1 MEFYKRVLK
10 LHHFRNLGRKSPTE
24 LLLNSSFEKHGG
36 LVILVGENNVGKSN
50 VLEALTIFN
59 DADIKLCSEEDYFK
73 NHKKDTL
80 LSLEEETILD
90 RKITGFSCV
99 DLKIQTKE
107 VNKGLKELSK
117 TLISYPFEKHVE
129 ALGEQCNNSVYIPTN
144 NNDYSKICTLVS
156 NFINLITSYNSLG
169 LFLHFYKEKLK
180 LSEFVTEYA
189 NATNN
194 LFFKELIKHV
204 SGNSEWIK
212 NFCQCIKE
220 IIKHNTPDKKYN
232 TDEFFV
238 MRQHKQNQLAKIYS
252 CFKKLSEG
260 EIKPK
265 DVEYILKKL
274 EELDKIF
281 KTTDFTKFTPK
292 TEALLNEQSQEKL
305 SEFVKE
311 MIEKI
316 DEKYPINENFKQQ
329 FRTFRLNIGN
339 LKKEIKNSLKNLDKI
354 GEDFERKKERLIREI
369 ENDCKN
375 QKVLKFNYDVLL
387 DNIQQICK
395 NYIASHAVNDVSKDI
410 KSMMCQLY
418 LKKIDLLV
426 NSEIEQYRYNDFLES
441 ARKFLWEDIKT
452 LDEKSGVHLF
462 PKNIG
467 EIKDKFETNKEK
479 FKQSKNYSE
488 FAEYCRECNPYTAFQ
503 NLKNKVQFP
512 LSGGLSYKSYKLVP
526 TMKEY
531 KEPKI
536 TDNDFKA
543 VLFTCIDY
551 SSLSEFDQWDWFF
564 RNSLFRKMDFHPNA
578 IWNFFGSILKDG
590 QALQII
596 MFDKNNDLVIYDSEK
611 SFNIPKKYLQEID
624 QELLKEIR
632 QSKHLF
638 PIEVKRKYNNNVCQ
652 FEFFK
657 KDTSHLLFKVNFTEI
672 LENLAEILEYN
683 MQLKIDSLI
692 TKEFNKLL
700 AIAEDSSQNSYQLK
714 IHVRHNNK
722 FYDYSKKST
731 AYEIKL
737 EIHDCRKS
745 HDHNE
750 PIILSQQSTGF
761 QWAFNFMFGFLYN
774 VGSDFSFNKNIIY
787 VMDEPATHLSV
798 PARKEFRRFLKEYA
812 HKNHVTFV
820 LATHD
825 PFLVDTDHLDE
836 IRIVEKETEG
846 SVIKNHFNYPLNNAG
861 KDSDALDKIKRSLG
875 VGQHVFHNPQK
886 HRIIFVEGI
895 TDYCYLSAFKLY
907 FNERE
912 YKDNPIP
919 FTFLPI
925 SGLKNNPNDMEETI
939 KKLCKLDNH
948 PIVLTDDDRKCV
960 FNQKATS
967 ERFKKANEEMHDPI
981 RILQLSKCDEN
992 FKQIEDCF
1000 SANDRKKY
1008 AKNKQ
1013 MELAMAFKTR
1023 LLYGEK
1029 DDVVSEE
1036 TKKNFLKLFEWIKK
1050 ECNNPTIKK
1059 EYIKF
1064 DYNTPRIIIERI
1076 LMFKKMCLSLIA
1088 ISGVCVGAKDLDFK
1102 LDYRATG
1109 GKLMGKMTDSS
1120 LLSITSMNDEPVVIK
1135 NLIVNRGNS
1144 CEATKKVEPKL
1155 GDKFKKEKLF
1165 DHELK
1170 YSQQI
1175 FYRLDCK
1182 PNQLLE
1188 VKIITDKGEYYH
1200 KFSK

>member
-1 MEFYKRVLK
+1 MEFYKCVLK
-10 LHHFRNLGRKSPTE
+10 LHHFRNLGRKSPAK
-24 LLLNSSFEKHGG
+24 LLLNSSFEKHGE

-50 VLEALTIFN
+50 VLEALIIFN
-59 DADIKLCSEEDYFK
+59 DADIKLCNEEDYFK
-73 NHKKDTL
+73 PHEKDSL

-90 RKITGFSCV
+90 YKITGFSCV
-99 DLKIQTKE
+99 DLRIQTKGVSE
-107 VNKGLKELSK
+107 GLKELSK
-117 TLISYPFEKHVE
+117 ILISYPFEKHVE
-129 ALGEQCNNSVYIPTN
+129 ALSEQCSNSVYIPTN
-144 NNDYSKICTLVS
+144 NNDYSNICTFVS
-156 NFINLITSYNSLG
+156 NFINLITSYNSLES
-169 LFLHFYKEKLK
+169 FLHFYKEKLK
-180 LSEFVTEYA
+180 LSELVTEYA

-204 SGNSEWIK
+204 SGNSEGIK

-220 IIKHNTPDKKYN
+220 IIKRNTPDKKYN

-238 MRQHKQNQLAKIYS
+238 MGPHKQNQLAKIYS
-252 CFKKLSEG
+252 HFKKLSEG
-260 EIKPK
+260 KIKPQNE
-265 DVEYILKKL
+265 DILKKL
-274 EELDKIF
+274 KSLDEIF
-281 KTTDFTKFTPK
+281 KTTDFTKFTPD
-292 TEALLNEQSQEKL
+292 TEIKDIT
-305 SEFVKE
+305 KE
-311 MIEKI
+311 I
-316 DEKYPINENFKQQ
+316 DEKYPINENFKRQ
-329 FRTFRLNIGN
+329 FRTFRSNIIS
-339 LKKEIKNSLKNLDKI
+339 LKKEIKNSLKDLEKTRK
-354 GEDFERKKERLIREI
+354 DFKRKKESWIKEI

-375 QKVLKFNYDVLL
+375 QKTLEFDYDVLL

-452 LDEKSGVHLF
+452 LDNESGTPLF

-467 EIKDKFETNKEK
+467 EIKDKFEINKKK
-479 FKQSKNYSE
+479 FKQSKNYFE

-503 NLKNKVQFP
+503 NLRNKVQFP

-531 KEPKI
+531 KELKI
-536 TDNDFKA
+536 TDNDLKTA
-543 VLFTCIDY
+543 LFTLFDY
-551 SSLSEFDQWDWFF
+551 SSLSEFNQSDWFF
-564 RNSLFRKMDFHPNA
+564 RDSLFRKIGFHPNA

-611 SFNIPKKYLQEID
+611 SFNIPEKYLQEID
-624 QELLKEIR
+624 QESLKEIR

-692 TKEFNKLL
+692 TKEFNRLL
-700 AIAEDSSQNSYQLK
+700 AIAEDSPQDSYQLK

-761 QWAFNFMFGFLYN
+761 QWAFNFIFGFLYN
-774 VGSDFSFNKNIIY
+774 VGSNFSLNKNIIY

-798 PARKEFRRFLKEYA
+798 PARKEFRKFLKEYA

-846 SVIKNHFNYPLNNAG
+846 SVIKNSFNYPLNNAS
-861 KDSDALDKIKRSLG
+861 KDSDALYQIKRSLG
-875 VGQHVFHNPQK
+875 VDQHVFHNPQK

-907 FNERE
+907 LCYKE

-925 SGLKNNPNDMEETI
+925 SGLKNNPNDMKETI
-939 KKLCKLDNH
+939 KKLCELDNN
-948 PIVLTDDDRKCV
+948 PIVLTDDDRKCDSDQ
-960 FNQKATS
+960 NATS
-967 ERFKKANEEMHDPI
+967 ERFKNANEEMHDPI
-981 RILQLSKCDEN
+981 TILQLSKCDEN

-1000 SANDRKKY
+1000 STNDRKKY

-1023 LLYGEK
+1023 LLYSGK

-1050 ECNNPTIKK
+1050 ECNNTTIKK

-1064 DYNTPRIIIERI
+1064 DYNTPQM
-1076 LMFKKMCLSLIA
+1076 L
-1088 ISGVCVGAKDLDFK
+1088 
-1102 LDYRATG
+1102 
-1109 GKLMGKMTDSS
+1109 
-1120 LLSITSMNDEPVVIK
+1120 
-1135 NLIVNRGNS
+1135 
-1144 CEATKKVEPKL
+1144 
-1155 GDKFKKEKLF
+1155 
-1165 DHELK
+1165 
-1170 YSQQI
+1170 
-1175 FYRLDCK
+1175 
-1182 PNQLLE
+1182 
-1188 VKIITDKGEYYH
+1188 
-1200 KFSK
+1200 

>member
-10 LHHFRNLGRKSPTE
+10 LHHFRNLGRNLPAE

-36 LVILVGENNVGKSN
+36 LVVLVGENNVGKSN
-50 VLEALTIFN
+50 VLEALKIFN
-59 DADIKLCSEEDYFK
+59 DADVKLCSENDCFK
-73 NHKKDTL
+73 AHEKDSL

-99 DLKIQTKE
+99 DLKIQSKE

-117 TLISYPFEKHVE
+117 TLIVYPFS
-129 ALGEQCNNSVYIPTN
+129 AFIGEFI
-144 NNDYSKICTLVS
+144 KLVM
-156 NFINLITSYNSLG
+156 SYGILDS
-169 LFLHFYKEKLK
+169 FLKFYKEKLK
-180 LSEFVTEYA
+180 LGAF
-189 NATNN
+189 ATRQANN
-194 LFFKELIKHV
+194 LLFKELIKHL
-204 SGNSEWIK
+204 SGNNQLVK
-212 NFCQCIKE
+212 NFCQCIRE
-220 IIKHNTPDKKYN
+220 IIEYN
-232 TDEFFV
+232 APNNKEYKPNQFFIMGKV
-238 MRQHKQNQLAKIYS
+238 KQKQLSEIYS
-252 CFKKLSEG
+252 RLKRLNERKIE
-260 EIKPK
+260 PK
-265 DVEYILKKL
+265 DVKSVLKDMPQKVKT
-274 EELDKIF
+274 LDEIF
-281 KTTDFTKFTPK
+281 RTTDFDEKFAPK
-292 TEALLNEQSQEKL
+292 IKVLQNEQSQERL
-305 SEFVKE
+305 SNFIKDIIKE
-311 MIEKI
+311 I
-316 DEKYPINENFKQQ
+316 DEKYPINENFKKQ
-329 FRTFRLNIGN
+329 FEEFESNVKHLNET
-339 LKKEIKNSLKNLDKI
+339 KK
-354 GEDFERKKERLIREI
+354 DFERKKERLIREI

-503 NLKNKVQFP
+503 NLRNKVQFP

-536 TDNDFKA
+536 TDNDLEAISTKETGLA
-543 VLFTCIDY
+543 
-551 SSLSEFDQWDWFF
+551 SQLSGHWFF
-564 RNSLFRKMDFHPNA
+564 QLSLFNKTNFDPNK
-578 IWNFFGSILKDG
+578 IWIPLEFNKRSKIK
-590 QALQII
+590 
-596 MFDKNNDLVIYDSEK
+596 FDKDLEIYFDSHR
-611 SFNIPKKYLQEID
+611 SFNIPKKYLQEIN
-624 QELLKEIR
+624 QKSLKEIR
-632 QSKHLF
+632 QSEF
-638 PIEVKRKYNNNVCQ
+638 PFNIEAKGECNNNICQ
-652 FEFFK
+652 FEFFNNK
-657 KDTSHLLFKVNFTEI
+657 SSLLFKVNFTEI
-672 LENLAEILEYN
+672 LESIAEIMEYN
-683 MQLKIDSLI
+683 MQLKMDSSI
-692 TKEFNKLL
+692 AKEFNELL
-700 AIAEDSSQNSYQLK
+700 AIAQDSPKDNYQLK

-774 VGSDFSFNKNIIY
+774 VGSHFSLNENIIY

-846 SVIKNHFNYPLNNAG
+846 SVIKNHFNYPLNNAS
-861 KDSDALDKIKRSLG
+861 KNSDALYQIKRSLG

-912 YKDNPIP
+912 FKDNPIP

-925 SGLKNNPNDMEETI
+925 SGLKNNPNEMKETI
-939 KKLCKLDNH
+939 KKLCELDNH
-948 PIVLTDDDRKCV
+948 PIVLTDDDRKCDSDQ
-960 FNQKATS
+960 NATS
-967 ERFKKANEEMHDPI
+967 ERFKRANEDLGNPI
-981 RILQLSKCDEN
+981 TILQLSDCDRH

-1023 LLYGEK
+1023 LLYSGK
-1029 DDVVSEE
+1029 DDVMSEE

-1064 DYNTPRIIIERI
+1064 DYNTPQI
-1076 LMFKKMCLSLIA
+1076 L
-1088 ISGVCVGAKDLDFK
+1088 
-1102 LDYRATG
+1102 
-1109 GKLMGKMTDSS
+1109 
-1120 LLSITSMNDEPVVIK
+1120 
-1135 NLIVNRGNS
+1135 
-1144 CEATKKVEPKL
+1144 
-1155 GDKFKKEKLF
+1155 
-1165 DHELK
+1165 
-1170 YSQQI
+1170 
-1175 FYRLDCK
+1175 
-1182 PNQLLE
+1182 
-1188 VKIITDKGEYYH
+1188 
-1200 KFSK
+1200 

>member
-1 MEFYKRVLK
+1 MEFYKRILK
-10 LHHFRNLGRKSPTE
+10 LHQFRNLGRNSPAK
-24 LLLNSSFEKHGG
+24 LLLNSSFDEKHGG

-90 RKITGFSCV
+90 HKITGFSCV
-99 DLKIQTKE
+99 DLRIQSKE
-107 VNKGLKELSK
+107 ISCNLKELSK

-129 ALGEQCNNSVYIPTN
+129 ALVEQCSNSVYIPTN
-144 NNDYSKICTLVS
+144 NNDYSNICTLVS

-180 LSEFVTEYA
+180 LSELVTEYA

-194 LFFKELIKHV
+194 LFFKESIKHV

-220 IIKHNTPDKKYN
+220 IIKRNTPDKKYN

-238 MRQHKQNQLAKIYS
+238 MGQHKQNQLEKIYS
-252 CFKKLSEG
+252 CFKKLSEK

-274 EELDKIF
+274 EALDEIF
-281 KTTDFTKFTPK
+281 KTTDSNTKFTPK

-316 DEKYPINENFKQQ
+316 DEKYPISENFKQQ
-329 FRTFRLNIGN
+329 FRTFRSSIGN
-339 LKKEIKNSLKNLDKI
+339 LKKKIKNSLKYLEKTR
-354 GEDFERKKERLIREI
+354 EDFERKKESWIKEI
-369 ENDCKN
+369 GNDCKN
-375 QKVLKFNYDVLL
+375 QKTLKFNYDVLL
-387 DNIQQICK
+387 DNIQQICEK
-395 NYIASHAVNDVSKDI
+395 YIASHVVSDESKDM
-410 KSMMCQLY
+410 KSMMCQFY
-418 LKKIDLLV
+418 LEKMELLSNSKIRRYQYDDLLK
-426 NSEIEQYRYNDFLES
+426 S
-441 ARKFLWEDIKT
+441 AKKSLWESIKI
-452 LDEKSGVHLF
+452 LDNKSGVHLF
-462 PKNIG
+462 PKNLK
-467 EIKDKFETNKEK
+467 EIKEKFETNKEK
-479 FKQSKNYSE
+479 FKQSKNYYE

-503 NLKNKVQFP
+503 NLRNKVQFP
-512 LSGGLSYKSYKLVP
+512 LSGGLSYKFNKLVP

-536 TDNDFKA
+536 TDNDLKTA
-543 VLFTCIDY
+543 LFTCIDY
-551 SSLSEFDQWDWFF
+551 SSLSEFDQSDWFF
-564 RNSLFRKMDFHPNA
+564 RNSLFRKMGFHPNT
-578 IWNFFGSILKDG
+578 IWNFFGRILKDG

-596 MFDKNNDLVIYDSEK
+596 MFDKNNDLVIYDFEK

-632 QSKHLF
+632 QSEF
-638 PIEVKRKYNNNVCQ
+638 PFNIEAKGECDNNVCQ

-672 LENLAEILEYN
+672 LENIAEILEYN

-692 TKEFNKLL
+692 AKEFNKLL
-700 AIAEDSSQNSYQLK
+700 AIAEDSPQDSYQLK

-722 FYDYSKKST
+722 FYDYSKEYT

-737 EIHDCRKS
+737 EVYDCRKS
-745 HDHNE
+745 HDQNE

-774 VGSDFSFNKNIIY
+774 VGSNFSLNKNIIY

-798 PARKEFRRFLKEYA
+798 PARKEFRKFLKEYA

-820 LATHD
+820 VATHD

-836 IRIVEKETEG
+836 IRIVEKETED
-846 SVIKNHFNYPLNNAG
+846 SVIKNHFNYPLNNAS

-875 VGQHVFHNPQK
+875 VGQHVFHNPKK

-907 FNERE
+907 FNKRE
-912 YKDNPIP
+912 FKDNPIP

-939 KKLCKLDNH
+939 QKLCELDNN

-960 FNQKATS
+960 FNQQATS
-967 ERFKKANEEMHDPI
+967 ERFKRANEEMHDPI
-981 RILQLSKCDEN
+981 TILQLSDCDRH

-1023 LLYGEK
+1023 LLYGGEDAVEK
-1029 DDVVSEE
+1029 Q
-1036 TKKNFLKLFEWIKK
+1036 TKRNFLKLFKWV
-1050 ECNNPTIKK
+1050 
-1059 EYIKF
+1059 
-1064 DYNTPRIIIERI
+1064 
-1076 LMFKKMCLSLIA
+1076 A
-1088 ISGVCVGAKDLDFK
+1088 W
-1102 LDYRATG
+1102 ATN
-1109 GKLMGKMTDSS
+1109 L
-1120 LLSITSMNDEPVVIK
+1120 IK
-1135 NLIVNRGNS
+1135 N
-1144 CEATKKVEPKL
+1144 
-1155 GDKFKKEKLF
+1155 
-1165 DHELK
+1165 
-1170 YSQQI
+1170 
-1175 FYRLDCK
+1175 
-1182 PNQLLE
+1182 
-1188 VKIITDKGEYYH
+1188 
-1200 KFSK
+1200 

>member
-10 LHHFRNLGRKSPTE
+10 LHHFRNLGKNLPTE
-24 LLLNSSFEKHGG
+24 LLLNSSFENKHGG
-36 LVILVGENNVGKSN
+36 LVVLVGENNVGKSN
-50 VLEALTIFN
+50 VLEALKAFN

-90 RKITGFSCV
+90 HKITGFSCV
-99 DLKIQTKE
+99 DLKIQTE
-107 VNKGLKELSK
+107 EIGEGLKELSK
-117 TLISYPFEKHVE
+117 ILISYPFEKHVE
-129 ALGEQCNNSVYIPTN
+129 ALSEQCSNSVYIPTN
-144 NNDYSKICTLVS
+144 NDDYSNICTFVS
-156 NFINLITSYNSLG
+156 NFTNFIVSYDQLKP
-169 LFLHFYKEKLK
+169 FLHFYKEKLK
-180 LSEFVTEYA
+180 LSELVTEYA

-220 IIKHNTPDKKYN
+220 IIKRNTPDKKYN

-238 MRQHKQNQLAKIYS
+238 MGKHKQNQLAKIYS
-252 CFKKLSEG
+252 YFKKLSEG
-260 EIKPK
+260 EIKPQNE
-265 DVEYILKKL
+265 DILKKL
-274 EELDKIF
+274 KSLDEIF
-281 KTTDFTKFTPK
+281 KTTDFTKFTPE
-292 TEALLNEQSQEKL
+292 TE
-305 SEFVKE
+305 VKDIIKE
-311 MIEKI
+311 I

-329 FRTFRLNIGN
+329 FRTFRLNIGS
-339 LKKEIKNSLKNLDKI
+339 LKKKIKNSLKYLEKTR
-354 GEDFERKKERLIREI
+354 EDFERKKERLIREI

-375 QKVLKFNYDVLL
+375 QKVLEFNHDVLL
-387 DNIQQICK
+387 DNIEQICK
-395 NYIASHAVNDVSKDI
+395 KYIASHAVNDASKDI
-410 KSMMCQLY
+410 KSMMCQFY

-441 ARKFLWEDIKT
+441 ARKSLWENIKT
-452 LDEKSGVHLF
+452 LDNESGIHLF

-467 EIKDKFETNKEK
+467 EIKDKFEANKEK
-479 FKQSKNYSE
+479 VKQSKNYFE

-503 NLKNKVQFP
+503 NLRNKVQFP

-551 SSLSEFDQWDWFF
+551 SSPSEFDQSDWFF
-564 RNSLFRKMDFHPNA
+564 RNSLFRKIGFHSNT
-578 IWNFFGSILKDG
+578 IWNFFVSILKDG

-596 MFDKNNDLVIYDSEK
+596 MFDKNNDLEVYFGFDK
-611 SFNIPKKYLQEID
+611 SFIIPKKYLQEIN

-692 TKEFNKLL
+692 TKEFNRLL
-700 AIAEDSSQNSYQLK
+700 AIAQDSPQDSYQLK
-714 IHVRHNNK
+714 IRVRHNNK
-722 FYDYSKKST
+722 FFREKST

-737 EIHDCRKS
+737 EVYDCRKS
-745 HDHNE
+745 DNQK

-774 VGSDFSFNKNIIY
+774 VGSNFSFNKNIIY

-798 PARKEFRRFLKEYA
+798 PARKEFRKFLKEYA

-820 LATHD
+820 VATHD

-846 SVIKNHFNYPLNNAG
+846 SAIKNHFNYPLNNAS

-886 HRIIFVEGI
+886 HQIIFVEGI

-912 YKDNPIP
+912 FKDNPIP

-925 SGLKNNPNDMEETI
+925 SGLKKESNEMKETI
-939 KKLCKLDNH
+939 QKLCELDNN
-948 PIVLTDDDRKCV
+948 PIVLTDDDRKDGSDP
-960 FNQKATS
+960 QRAKS
-967 ERFKKANEEMHDPI
+967 EEFKNANEEMHDPI
-981 RILQLSKCDEN
+981 RILQLSKCNEN

-1000 SANDRKKY
+1000 SASDREKY
-1008 AKNKQ
+1008 AKNKR

-1023 LLYGEK
+1023 LLYSGK
-1029 DDVVSEE
+1029 DDVMSEE
-1036 TKKNFLKLFEWIKK
+1036 TKKNFLKLFEWI
-1050 ECNNPTIKK
+1050 
-1059 EYIKF
+1059 
-1064 DYNTPRIIIERI
+1064 
-1076 LMFKKMCLSLIA
+1076 
-1088 ISGVCVGAKDLDFK
+1088 VW
-1102 LDYRATG
+1102 
-1109 GKLMGKMTDSS
+1109 
-1120 LLSITSMNDEPVVIK
+1120 IT
-1135 NLIVNRGNS
+1135 NLIK
-1144 CEATKKVEPKL
+1144 C
-1155 GDKFKKEKLF
+1155 
-1165 DHELK
+1165 
-1170 YSQQI
+1170 
-1175 FYRLDCK
+1175 
-1182 PNQLLE
+1182 
-1188 VKIITDKGEYYH
+1188 
-1200 KFSK
+1200 